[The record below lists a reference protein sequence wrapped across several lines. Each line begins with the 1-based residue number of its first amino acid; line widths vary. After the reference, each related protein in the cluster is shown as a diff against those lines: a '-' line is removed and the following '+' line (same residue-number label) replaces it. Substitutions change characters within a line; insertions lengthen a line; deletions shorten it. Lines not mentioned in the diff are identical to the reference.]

1 MTARLMRINPLP
13 RNVITVAGVDLFFLC
28 LYVEHFHP
36 DHRGEKQQTLERDW
50 SYWSISGLPR
60 SYKDELFL
68 GNWASVLK

>member
-36 DHRGEKQQTLERDW
+36 DHRGEKQQTLERL
-50 SYWSISGLPR
+50 SYWSISGLPQ